1 MLYINLLFRSDMHAN
16 ENNWAENPTSKGK
29 EQHDARGTC

>member
-1 MLYINLLFRSDMHAN
+1 MHAN

-29 EQHDARGTC
+29 EQHDARGTCQHLVCI